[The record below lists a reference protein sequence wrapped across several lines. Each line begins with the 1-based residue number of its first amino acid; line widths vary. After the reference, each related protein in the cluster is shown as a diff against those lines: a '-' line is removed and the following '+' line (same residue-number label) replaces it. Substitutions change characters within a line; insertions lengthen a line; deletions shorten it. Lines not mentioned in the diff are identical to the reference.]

1 MRAAVRMLPAAVLVV
16 AGAVAAPA
24 QQQPAPVPEPYDPAE
39 FAPALRHLRRGEI
52 VAVGAFPF
60 ALLLS
65 TIVYDYARWAGDGF
79 AEANAP
85 FGRALDQDPFDDEE
99 KVGIVLAAAGVAVAV
114 AVADYLIG
122 QAAEPPRYAEPAAT
136 TARGLPGG
144 VPVASAAAARSPPG
158 SVPAA
163 SVVAPPPAALLP
175 PSLATLWSHL
185 APSAPPS
192 EAGAA
197 AGHG

>member
-52 VAVGAFPF
+52 IAVGAFPF

-79 AEANAP
+79 SEANAP
-85 FGRALDQDPFDDEE
+85 FGRALDQDPFDDDE

-114 AVADYLIG
+114 ALVDYLIG
-122 QAAEPPRYAEPAAT
+122 QAAEPPRYAEPAAAS
-136 TARGLPGG
+136 ARGL
-144 VPVASAAAARSPPG
+144 PG

-163 SVVAPPPAALLP
+163 AAVPSPQVALLP
-175 PSLATLWSHL
+175 PSLATLWPHL
-185 APSAPPS
+185 AASALPA